1 MKTTI
6 VILICAFTSL
16 VAHSA
21 ELTLPKTFENGE
33 VADAEDFN
41 ANFNYL
47 KSQIAEQQIQLS
59 DVSDNAPWLNRSSG
73 GDKEIEVDCSLD
85 ADALRVAY
93 HANLSERHLVFVIT
107 GSCLGSIHYLPYED
121 ESGEL
126 VWGEIQPKNQVLA
139 ISGNEGAKIIPRV
152 AHGESRAGLVV
163 SFGNGIYINGVDI
176 EMGDD
181 DNYAI
186 LFSRNSNGGFS
197 DGTITGLG
205 SGASSAGIRLQY
217 GASAYLQG
225 EVTGVDYG
233 VYGVNPGSIR
243 MLGLSVT
250 ADIIAITSD
259 GGQIMSQWGGTYKA
273 PTALYLA
280 NGAQAKIED
289 GADLIGNL
297 SVNSRA
303 TANITLGSLTG
314 TVVIDT
320 ANLELSGNIPA
331 DIVTKVSC
339 SGLSQLQIDG
349 VNINNN
355 DSNQCLDKAA
365 WNSLINAAF
374 P

>member
-1 MKTTI
+1 MKNTI
-6 VILICAFTSL
+6 FILVCAFASL
-16 VAHSA
+16 AAHSA
-21 ELTLPKTFENGE
+21 ELTLPKTFQNGE

-59 DVSDNAPWLNRSSG
+59 DVSDNAPWLNRTSG

-93 HANLSERHLVFVIT
+93 HANLSERHLAFVIT
-107 GSCLGSIHYLPYED
+107 GSCLGSIHYTPYED

-126 VWGEIQPKNQVLA
+126 VWGEIQPKNQVLEIA
-139 ISGNEGAKIIPRV
+139 GNEGAKIIPRV
-152 AHGESRAGLVV
+152 AHGESRAGFVA

-176 EMGDD
+176 EMGADD
-181 DNYAI
+181 SYAI
-186 LFSRNSNGGFS
+186 LFSRNSNGGFGE
-197 DGTITGLG
+197 GTITGLG
-205 SGASSAGIRLQY
+205 SGASEAGIILQY

-243 MLGLSVT
+243 MLSLSVT
-250 ADIIAITSD
+250 ADIVAVTSD
-259 GGQIMSQWGGTYKA
+259 GGQIRSQWGGSYTA
-273 PTALYLA
+273 PTALNLA
-280 NGAQAKIED
+280 NGAQARIE
-289 GADLIGNL
+289 ADLIGNL
-297 SVNSRA
+297 SVTSGT
-303 TANITLGSLTG
+303 TADINLGSLTG

-320 ANLELSGNIPA
+320 ANLALSGNIPA

-365 WNSLINAAF
+365 WSSLINAAF

>member
-1 MKTTI
+1 
-6 VILICAFTSL
+6 
-16 VAHSA
+16 
-21 ELTLPKTFENGE
+21 
-33 VADAEDFN
+33 
-41 ANFNYL
+41 
-47 KSQIAEQQIQLS
+47 
-59 DVSDNAPWLNRSSG
+59 
-73 GDKEIEVDCSLD
+73 
-85 ADALRVAY
+85 
-93 HANLSERHLVFVIT
+93 
-107 GSCLGSIHYLPYED
+107 
-121 ESGEL
+121 
-126 VWGEIQPKNQVLA
+126 
-139 ISGNEGAKIIPRV
+139 
-152 AHGESRAGLVV
+152 
-163 SFGNGIYINGVDI
+163 
-176 EMGDD
+176 
-181 DNYAI
+181 
-186 LFSRNSNGGFS
+186 
-197 DGTITGLG
+197 
-205 SGASSAGIRLQY
+205 
-217 GASAYLQG
+217 
-225 EVTGVDYG
+225 
-233 VYGVNPGSIR
+233 
-243 MLGLSVT
+243 
-250 ADIIAITSD
+250 
-259 GGQIMSQWGGTYKA
+259 MSQWGGTYKA